1 MEHIAV
7 VQNGQDPSR
16 TTAWR
21 EHITD
26 AEYNGRQQHHRLV
39 PMSVDF
45 VLRPT
50 VATDAAWIAELRAV
64 VMRPDL
70 ERLQRFDPVRVRE
83 RFLNGFQPEHTYI
96 IHSDGV
102 DAGVIAVRPEPDSRW
117 IEHFYVA
124 PAHQGKGLGSAVLR
138 HVMSA
143 SVDERP
149 FRLNVLQGSPARN
162 LYERHGFVVESED
175 PVDVFMMAPANPL
188 TTAH

>member
-1 MEHIAV
+1 
-7 VQNGQDPSR
+7 
-16 TTAWR
+16 
-21 EHITD
+21 
-26 AEYNGRQQHHRLV
+26 
-39 PMSVDF
+39 MSPDF
-45 VLRPT
+45 VLRPSVT
-50 VATDAAWIAELRAV
+50 TDAAWIAELRAV

-83 RFLNGFQPEHTYI
+83 RFLNGFQPEHSYV

-149 FRLNVLQGSPARN
+149 FRLNVLQGSPARR
-162 LYERHGFVVESED
+162 LYERHGFVLESED
-175 PVDVFMMAPANPL
+175 AIDAFMVAPVNP
-188 TTAH
+188 

>member
-1 MEHIAV
+1 
-7 VQNGQDPSR
+7 
-16 TTAWR
+16 
-21 EHITD
+21 
-26 AEYNGRQQHHRLV
+26 
-39 PMSVDF
+39 MSVDF

-83 RFLNGFQPEHTYI
+83 RFLNGFQPGNTYI

-102 DAGVIAVRPEPDSRW
+102 DAGAIAVRPEADGRW
-117 IEHFYVA
+117 IEHFYLA

-143 SVDERP
+143 SADERP
-149 FRLNVLQGSPARN
+149 FRLDVLQGSPARR

-175 PVDVFMMAPANPL
+175 PVDVFMVAAAQPPTTTPL
-188 TTAH
+188 TRR

>member
-1 MEHIAV
+1 
-7 VQNGQDPSR
+7 
-16 TTAWR
+16 
-21 EHITD
+21 
-26 AEYNGRQQHHRLV
+26 
-39 PMSVDF
+39 MSADF
-45 VLRPT
+45 ALRPS

-83 RFLNGFQPEHTYI
+83 RFLNGFRPEHSYI

-149 FRLNVLQGSPARN
+149 FRLNVLQGSPARR
-162 LYERHGFVVESED
+162 LYERHGFVLESED
-175 PVDVFMMAPANPL
+175 PVDVFMVAPVNP
-188 TTAH
+188 

>member
-1 MEHIAV
+1 
-7 VQNGQDPSR
+7 
-16 TTAWR
+16 
-21 EHITD
+21 
-26 AEYNGRQQHHRLV
+26 
-39 PMSVDF
+39 MSVDF

-149 FRLNVLQGSPARN
+149 FRLDVLQGSPARS

-188 TTAH
+188 TTAR